1 MLWRSGSEDALK
13 LRRYK
18 DVVVDHKIDLLL
30 RSHDGLVV
38 FIQELAEGRETAAYI
53 GNAGVL
59 GALRQHNT
67 PRTMCLGPGALEW
80 NGME

>member
-13 LRRYK
+13 LRRYR
-18 DVVVDHKIDLLL
+18 DVVVDHKIDLFYYEVMMVSCIHS
-30 RSHDGLVV
+30 RASRR
-38 FIQELAEGRETAAYI
+38 RETAAYI

-80 NGME
+80 SGME